1 MEKTISEEE
10 AEKVLRYGAEESF
23 SEYRI
28 GELEKESN
36 NFMTQ
41 DIDSIL
47 ERRSLVIIHEHIGR
61 KRNPYGGTFPKVSH
75 KPSNEIIEFR

>member
-1 MEKTISEEE
+1 M
-10 AEKVLRYGAEESF
+10 F
-23 SEYRI
+23 SEDKI
-28 GELEKESN
+28 GESEKESN

-61 KRNPYGGTFPKVSH
+61 KRNQYDGTFSKVSY
-75 KPSNEIIEFR
+75 KSSNEIIKFR